1 MNVDARTATP
11 AAARRQEIPETYRF
25 LRYFAPNAVTMSS
38 MVFGLVSL
46 ISSHQ
51 GNFDL
56 AGWMIIYAVFT
67 DRLDGMVARMVKG
80 TSEFGVHM
88 DSFADFLNFGLA
100 PSFLMFT
107 FFDAHPQLGMND
119 GWRQGLV
126 FIACI
131 AWVLAAV
138 FRLARFNVAAEE
150 GVPTKIFF
158 GVPTTLAGGLLI
170 IWFLAFLKY
179 AGPEMSESFGGRKL
193 LGDVRTP
200 HGVWQWFPVGMLAG
214 AFLMASSLRVLKVGT
229 TARKATTIFV
239 LVNVVIGYVLGFAQ
253 LFPEFLVLAPTSW
266 IVVFLV
272 WGQLAE
278 SARKFNPP
286 PIFPRRDDDKLH
298 MRPQEDMAVDDE
310 SDKQLTGD

>member
-1 MNVDARTATP
+1 MTASAPTAT
-11 AAARRQEIPETYRF
+11 RQAEIPETYRF
-25 LRYFAPNAVTMSS
+25 LRYFAPNAVTMAS

-100 PSFLMFT
+100 PAFLIFT
-107 FFDAHPQLGMND
+107 FFDAHPQLGMDD
-119 GWRQGLV
+119 GWRHWVVMVGCV
-126 FIACI
+126 
-131 AWVLAAV
+131 AWMFAAV

-179 AGPEMSESFGGRKL
+179 SGPEMYEPFGGTKL
-193 LGDVRTP
+193 LGDGVTTP
-200 HGVWQWFPVGMLAG
+200 DGVWQWFPVGMLIG
-214 AFLMASSLRVLKVGT
+214 AFLMASSLRILKVGT
-229 TARKATTIFV
+229 TARRATTIFV
-239 LVNVVIGYVLGFAQ
+239 LGNVVVGYVLGFAQ
-253 LFPEFLVLAPTSW
+253 LFPEFLVIAPTTW
-266 IVVFLV
+266 IVVFLI
-272 WGQLAE
+272 WGQVAE
-278 SARKFNPP
+278 SARKFHPP

-310 SDKQLTGD
+310 SDNKLTGD